1 MHLATEETKN
11 ANIDNNQANI
21 GDLIEKS
28 KDFTISISEIHRYTA
43 EIRGFIW
50 ISRSNIANKINQAH
64 IQAYHHKYE

>member
-50 ISRSNIANKINQAH
+50 ISRSNIANKIN
-64 IQAYHHKYE
+64 